1 MLSEKFT
8 FPGHDGQSLAARLD
22 LPDGDR
28 RATALFAHCF
38 TCSKDIPAA
47 RRIAA
52 HLASLGIA
60 VLRFDFTGL
69 GGSQGEFENTDFT
82 SNVGDLHAA
91 AKALADRGMA
101 PDLLI
106 GHSLGG
112 AAILKAAP
120 DIASAKA
127 VVTLGAPFDPAH
139 VTNNFKDQLPEI
151 IEKGIADVQLAGRP
165 FRIRSDFLDDIA
177 EGELTPAIQRLKAAL
192 LILHSPIDATVGI
205 ENASE
210 IFLAAKHPKSFVTLD
225 KSDHLVSNIADAE
238 YAASVISA
246 WAPRYLDL
254 IETKAKETP
263 PDGILRVIENSP
275 TGFLQTVQSGP
286 HEILADEPKKVGG
299 TDRGL
304 TPYDLL
310 SAALGTCTSMTL
322 RLYARH
328 KNLPLEGV
336 EVDVAHDKVHL
347 TDAEK
352 DCRNE
357 GQERAD
363 HFTRTIRVTGDLTAD
378 QRQGLLK
385 IADKCPVHRTL
396 EQSSKIATDLSD

>member
-1 MLSEKFT
+1 MRSEKFT
-8 FPGHDGQSLAARLD
+8 FPGHKGQSLAARLD
-22 LPDGDR
+22 LPDGPP

-52 HLASLGIA
+52 HLAGLGIA

-69 GGSQGEFENTDFT
+69 GGSEGEFENTDFT

-91 AKALADRGMA
+91 ANALAERGMA
-101 PDLLI
+101 PDLVI

-127 VVTLGAPFDPAH
+127 VVTIGAPFDPAH

-151 IEKGIADVQLAGRP
+151 IEKGIAEVQLAGRP

-177 EGELTPAIQRLKAAL
+177 KGELTPAIQGLKAAL

-225 KSDHLVSNIADAE
+225 KSDHLVSDIADAE
-238 YAASVISA
+238 YAAGVISA
-246 WAPRYLDL
+246 WASRYLDL
-254 IETKAKETP
+254 TDKKAKETP
-263 PDGILRVIENSP
+263 PDGILRVIEQSP
-275 TGFLQTVQSGP
+275 DGFLQTVQSGP

-328 KNLPLEGV
+328 KNLPLDGV

-363 HFTRTIRVTGDLTAD
+363 HFTRTIRVTGDLTED
-378 QRQGLLK
+378 QRQSLLK